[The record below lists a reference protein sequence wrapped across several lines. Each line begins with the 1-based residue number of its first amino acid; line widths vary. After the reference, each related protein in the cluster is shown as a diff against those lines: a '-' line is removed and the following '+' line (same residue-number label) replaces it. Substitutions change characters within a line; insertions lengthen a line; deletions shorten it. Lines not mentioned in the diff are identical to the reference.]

1 MRTITLITALAA
13 TLILPGAVLGVEFVS
28 VSGVADCNGWS
39 SDVEIWFR
47 EGATHVELSYDVVLT
62 DAQGT
67 EMERFTAVEPL
78 AVTVGP
84 PVTFTLAGA
93 FAGQPDGGCM
103 VTAEYHLYDYFT
115 DGFNDQV
122 SGFTATPSC
131 APVDEDPVPTLCTHS
146 ARWWRHHRDQW
157 PADELTVGDDLW
169 DTRTLQHVLNRPAWG
184 NVRLLLARQVI
195 AAKFNAMLNP
205 GAAPEAEIAAADRF
219 LADNDA
225 FDRLRGRDWWR
236 RWLQELRKVR
246 DLMAPLM
253 TFNRHG
259 CDDEPAGSPDEGGLS
274 DLELVD
280 KALAGEE
287 PAPVPVEDISLGA
300 LKARYR

>member
-1 MRTITLITALAA
+1 MRTITLVTALAA

-47 EGATHVELSYDVVLT
+47 EGATNVELAYDVVLS
-62 DAQGT
+62 DSRGI

-84 PVTFTLAGA
+84 PVTFTLAGSFSGA
-93 FAGQPDGGCM
+93 PDDGCV
-103 VTAEYHLYDYFT
+103 VTAEYHLLDYFT
-115 DGFNDQV
+115 DGYNDQV
-122 SGFTATPSC
+122 SGFTATPDC
-131 APVDEDPVPTLCTHS
+131 APVDEDPVAALCTHS

-157 PADELTVGDDLW
+157 PADELTVGDDAW

-205 GAAPEAEIAAADRF
+205 GASPDAEIAAADRF
-219 LADNDA
+219 LADNYA

-236 RWLQELRKVR
+236 HWRQEARKVR
-246 DLMAPLM
+246 DLIAPLIA
-253 TFNRHG
+253 FNLHG
-259 CDDEPAGSPDEGGLS
+259 CEDEPGGTVDEGNVS
-274 DLELVD
+274 DLDLVE

-287 PAPVPVEDISLGA
+287 PAPLPEEDISLGA
-300 LKARYR
+300 LKARFR